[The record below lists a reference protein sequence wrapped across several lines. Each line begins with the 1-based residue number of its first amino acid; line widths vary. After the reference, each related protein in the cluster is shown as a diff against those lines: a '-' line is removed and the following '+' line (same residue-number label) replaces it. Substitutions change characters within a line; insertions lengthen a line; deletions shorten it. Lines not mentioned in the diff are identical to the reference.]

1 MIAIFV
7 KGGVV
12 QSVRSTDPDE
22 ARTKVILVD
31 GDTDG
36 GDPDTME
43 VVDGEPA
50 YVSNMPVD
58 LVTPQDGSRM
68 WDLVRLVGEDL

>member
-12 QSVRSTDPDE
+12 QSVCSTDPDE
-22 ARTKVILVD
+22 ARTRVILVD

-36 GDPDTME
+36 ADPEDVET
-43 VVDGEPA
+43 VDGEPA
-50 YVSNMPVD
+50 YVSDMPVD
-58 LVTPQDGSRM
+58 LVTPQDGSLM
-68 WDLVRLVGEDL
+68 WELLRLAGEVG